1 MRTKISGIFACRL
14 HILLVIL
21 NNNIILAPLMLGEVG
36 SKWLDRLHQ
45 HVAKDLRGK
54 GWSQTEI
61 AAILGSTQSTISRHV
76 QKPTIQL
83 SASADEA
90 MVDSWASELSQA
102 LSSIGPSAN
111 VIRQRLIVEMQF
123 GGNQTL
129 RFDKTLTGLDLDSSQ
144 LERALL
150 RRLEWAIGRL
160 DVKRIQHSIPAVGM
174 NIASCI
180 KGARS
185 IQEVAAFPGRI
196 AIVNGKLRHHETP
209 AFGVS
214 NHLASV
220 LIQAHTMNEAKT
232 SIINLKPEIA
242 GDKVNLTKIKGVCDQ
257 LGYSFA
263 TCKKGKLIGSH
274 AKLDIILDEGG
285 YGWEPSLYV
294 LAHNPLELIDRTHQI
309 AAQIG
314 GV

>member
-1 MRTKISGIFACRL
+1 MMNNSS
-14 HILLVIL
+14 VIL
-21 NNNIILAPLMLGEVG
+21 NKYVDIPTSMLGEVG
-36 SKWLDRLHQ
+36 GKWLDRLHQ

-54 GWSQTEI
+54 GWSQNEI
-61 AAILGSTQSTISRHV
+61 AEKLGSTQSTISRHL
-76 QKPTIQL
+76 QKPTISL

-102 LSSIGPSAN
+102 LSSIGAEAD
-111 VIRQRLIVEMQF
+111 VVRQRLIVELQF
-123 GGNQTL
+123 TGNQTL
-129 RFDKTLTGLDLDSSQ
+129 RFDKTLTGLDLDSGQ
-144 LERALL
+144 MERALL

-160 DVKRIQHSIPAVGM
+160 DVNRIKHILPAVGM

-180 KGARS
+180 KGARET
-185 IQEVAAFPGRI
+185 QDVAAFPGRI

-214 NHLASV
+214 NHLASI

-232 SIINLKPEIA
+232 SIINLRPEITNEKVNV
-242 GDKVNLTKIKGVCDQ
+242 DKVQQICDQ

-263 TCKKGKLIGSH
+263 TCNKGKLIGSH
-274 AKLDIILDEGG
+274 SKIDVILDEGG
-285 YGWEPSLYV
+285 YGWEPSLYI

-314 GV
+314 GVTNEN

>member
-1 MRTKISGIFACRL
+1 MKFTCRL
-14 HILLVIL
+14 HNLLAIL
-21 NNNIILAPLMLGEVG
+21 NNNIILAPHMLGDVG
-36 SKWLDRLHQ
+36 GKWLDRLHQ

-102 LSSIGPSAN
+102 LSSIGPNAN

-129 RFDKTLTGLDLDSSQ
+129 RFDKTLTGLDLDSGQ

-160 DVKRIQHSIPAVGM
+160 DVKRIQHSLPAVGM

-180 KGARS
+180 KGARNV
-185 IQEVAAFPGRI
+185 QEVAAFPGRI

-232 SIINLKPEIA
+232 SIINLKPEIT
-242 GDKVNLTKIKGVCDQ
+242 GDKVDLTKIKRICDQ

-263 TCKKGKLIGSH
+263 TCKKGKLTGSH

-309 AAQIG
+309 AAQMG

>member
-1 MRTKISGIFACRL
+1 
-14 HILLVIL
+14 
-21 NNNIILAPLMLGEVG
+21 MLGEVG
-36 SKWLDRLHQ
+36 GKWLDRLHQ
-45 HVAKDLRGK
+45 HVAKDLRSK

-61 AAILGSTQSTISRHV
+61 ADILGSTQSTISRHV

-102 LSSIGPSAN
+102 LSSIGPNAN
-111 VIRQRLIVEMQF
+111 VVRQRLIVEMQF

-129 RFDKTLTGLDLDSSQ
+129 RFDKTLTGLDLDSGQ

-160 DVKRIQHSIPAVGM
+160 DVKRIQHTIPAVGM

-180 KGARS
+180 KGARNA
-185 IQEVAAFPGRI
+185 QQVAAFPGRI

-232 SIINLKPEIA
+232 SIINLRPEIV
-242 GDKVNLTKIKGVCDQ
+242 DEKVNLVAIKKICDQ

-263 TCKKGKLIGSH
+263 TCKKGKLVGSH
-274 AKLDIILDEGG
+274 SKLDIILDEGG

-309 AAQIG
+309 AAHIG
-314 GV
+314 GI

>member
-1 MRTKISGIFACRL
+1 
-14 HILLVIL
+14 
-21 NNNIILAPLMLGEVG
+21 MLGEVG
-36 SKWLDRLHQ
+36 GKWLDRLHQ

-61 AAILGSTQSTISRHV
+61 AAVLGSTQSTISRHI
-76 QKPTIQL
+76 QKPTIGL
-83 SASADEA
+83 TASADEA

-102 LSSIGPSAN
+102 LSSIGPEAN
-111 VIRQRLIVEMQF
+111 VLRQRLIVELQF
-123 GGNQTL
+123 SGQQTL

-160 DVKRIQHSIPAVGM
+160 DVKRIQHILPAVGM

-185 IQEVAAFPGRI
+185 SEDVAAFPGRI

-214 NHLASV
+214 KHLASM

-232 SIINLKPEIA
+232 SIINLRPVIDDE
-242 GDKVNLTKIKGVCDQ
+242 KVDIERIKDICDQ

-263 TCKKGKLIGSH
+263 TCKKGKLVGSYS
-274 AKLDIILDEGG
+274 KLDIILDEGG
-285 YGWEPSLYV
+285 YGWEPSLYI
-294 LAHNPLELIDRTHQI
+294 LAHNPLELIDRTHLI
-309 AAQIG
+309 AGHVGDVINA
-314 GV
+314 V

>member
-1 MRTKISGIFACRL
+1 
-14 HILLVIL
+14 
-21 NNNIILAPLMLGEVG
+21 MLGEVG
-36 SKWLDRLHQ
+36 GKWLDRLHQ
-45 HVAKDLRGK
+45 HVAKDLRSK

-61 AAILGSTQSTISRHV
+61 ADILGSTQSTISRHV

-102 LSSIGPSAN
+102 LSSIGPNAN
-111 VIRQRLIVEMQF
+111 VVRQRLIVEMQF

-129 RFDKTLTGLDLDSSQ
+129 RFDKTLTGLDLDSGQ

-160 DVKRIQHSIPAVGM
+160 DVKRIQHTIPAVGM

-180 KGARS
+180 KGARNA
-185 IQEVAAFPGRI
+185 QQVAAFPGRI

-232 SIINLKPEIA
+232 SIINLRPEIV
-242 GDKVNLTKIKGVCDQ
+242 DEKVNLATIKKICDQ

-263 TCKKGKLIGSH
+263 ICKKGKLVGSH
-274 AKLDIILDEGG
+274 SKLDIILDEGG

-309 AAQIG
+309 AAHIG
-314 GV
+314 GI

>member
-1 MRTKISGIFACRL
+1 
-14 HILLVIL
+14 
-21 NNNIILAPLMLGEVG
+21 MLGEVG
-36 SKWLDRLHQ
+36 GKWLDRLHQ

-61 AAILGSTQSTISRHV
+61 AAVLGSTQSTISRHI
-76 QKPTIQL
+76 QKPTIGL
-83 SASADEA
+83 TASADEA

-102 LSSIGPSAN
+102 LSSIGPEAN
-111 VIRQRLIVEMQF
+111 VLRQRLIVELQF
-123 GGNQTL
+123 SGQQTL

-160 DVKRIQHSIPAVGM
+160 DVKRIQHILPAVGM

-185 IQEVAAFPGRI
+185 SEDVAAFPGRI

-214 NHLASV
+214 KHLASI
-220 LIQAHTMNEAKT
+220 LIQSHTMNEAKT
-232 SIINLKPEIA
+232 SIINLKPVIA
-242 GDKVNLTKIKGVCDQ
+242 NDKVDIERIKDICDQ

-263 TCKKGKLIGSH
+263 TCKKGKLVGSYS
-274 AKLDIILDEGG
+274 KLDIILDEGG
-285 YGWEPSLYV
+285 YGWEPSLYI
-294 LAHNPLELIDRTHQI
+294 LAHNPLELIDRTHLI
-309 AAQIG
+309 AGHIG
-314 GV
+314 DVINAV

>member
-1 MRTKISGIFACRL
+1 MNDI
-14 HILLVIL
+14 LVIL
-21 NNNIILAPLMLGEVG
+21 NKFTILAQTMLGEVG
-36 SKWLDRLHQ
+36 GKWLDRLHQ

-61 AAILGSTQSTISRHV
+61 ARMLGSTQSTISRHI
-76 QKPTIQL
+76 QKPTVRL

-102 LSSIGPSAN
+102 LASIGPDSD
-111 VIRQRLIVEMQF
+111 VVRQRLIVEMQF
-123 GGNQTL
+123 TGNQTL
-129 RFDKTLTGLDLDSSQ
+129 RFDKTLTGLDLDSGQ

-160 DVKRIQHSIPAVGM
+160 DVNRIKHIMPAVGM
-174 NIASCI
+174 NIASCV
-180 KGARS
+180 KGARES
-185 IQEVAAFPGRI
+185 ADVAAFPGRI
-196 AIVNGKLRHHETP
+196 AIVSGKLRHHETP

-214 NHLASV
+214 NHLASI

-232 SIINLKPEIA
+232 SIINLRPEMT
-242 GDKVNLTKIKGVCDQ
+242 DESVDVKKIEEICDN

-263 TCKKGKLIGSH
+263 LCKKGNLVGSH
-274 AKLDIILDEGG
+274 SKIDIILDKGG
-285 YGWEPSLYV
+285 YGWEPSLYI

-309 AAQIG
+309 AGHLG
-314 GV
+314 GVVSAN

>member
-1 MRTKISGIFACRL
+1 
-14 HILLVIL
+14 
-21 NNNIILAPLMLGEVG
+21 MLGEVG
-36 SKWLDRLHQ
+36 GKWLDRLHQ

-61 AAILGSTQSTISRHV
+61 AAVLGSTQSTISRHI
-76 QKPTIQL
+76 QKPTIGL
-83 SASADEA
+83 TASADEA

-102 LSSIGPSAN
+102 LSSIGPEAN
-111 VIRQRLIVEMQF
+111 VLRQRLIVELQF
-123 GGNQTL
+123 SGQQTL

-160 DVKRIQHSIPAVGM
+160 DVKRIQHILPAVGM

-185 IQEVAAFPGRI
+185 SEEVAAFPGRI

-214 NHLASV
+214 KHLASI

-232 SIINLKPEIA
+232 SIINLKPVIDD
-242 GDKVNLTKIKGVCDQ
+242 DKVDIERIKEICDQ

-263 TCKKGKLIGSH
+263 TCKKGKLVGSYS
-274 AKLDIILDEGG
+274 KLDIILDEGG
-285 YGWEPSLYV
+285 YGWEPSLYI
-294 LAHNPLELIDRTHQI
+294 LAHNPLELIDRTHLI
-309 AAQIG
+309 AGHIG
-314 GV
+314 DVINAV

>member
-1 MRTKISGIFACRL
+1 
-14 HILLVIL
+14 
-21 NNNIILAPLMLGEVG
+21 MLGEVG
-36 SKWLDRLHQ
+36 GKWLDRLHQ
-45 HVAKDLRGK
+45 HVAKDLRSK

-61 AAILGSTQSTISRHV
+61 ADILGSTQSTISRHV

-102 LSSIGPSAN
+102 LSSIGPDAN
-111 VIRQRLIVEMQF
+111 VVRQRLIVEMQF

-129 RFDKTLTGLDLDSSQ
+129 RFDKTLTGLDLDSGQ

-160 DVKRIQHSIPAVGM
+160 DVKRIQHTIPAVGM

-180 KGARS
+180 KGARNA
-185 IQEVAAFPGRI
+185 QQVAAFPGRI

-232 SIINLKPEIA
+232 SIINLRPEIV
-242 GDKVNLTKIKGVCDQ
+242 DEKVNLANIKEICDQ

-274 AKLDIILDEGG
+274 SKLDIILDEGG

-309 AAQIG
+309 AAHIG
-314 GV
+314 GI

>member
-1 MRTKISGIFACRL
+1 
-14 HILLVIL
+14 
-21 NNNIILAPLMLGEVG
+21 MLGEVG
-36 SKWLDRLHQ
+36 GKWLDRLHQ

-61 AAILGSTQSTISRHV
+61 AAVLGSTQSTISRHI
-76 QKPTIQL
+76 QKPTIGL
-83 SASADEA
+83 TASADEA

-102 LSSIGPSAN
+102 LSSIGPEAN
-111 VIRQRLIVEMQF
+111 VLRQRLIVELQF
-123 GGNQTL
+123 SGQQTL

-160 DVKRIQHSIPAVGM
+160 DVKRIQHILPAVGM

-185 IQEVAAFPGRI
+185 SQDVAAFPGRI

-214 NHLASV
+214 KHLASI

-232 SIINLKPEIA
+232 SIINLKPVIDD
-242 GDKVNLTKIKGVCDQ
+242 DKVDIERIKEICDQ

-263 TCKKGKLIGSH
+263 TCKKGKLVGSYS
-274 AKLDIILDEGG
+274 KLDVILDEGG
-285 YGWEPSLYV
+285 YGWEPSLYI
-294 LAHNPLELIDRTHQI
+294 LAHNPLELIDRTHLI
-309 AAQIG
+309 AGHIG
-314 GV
+314 DVINAV

>member
-1 MRTKISGIFACRL
+1 
-14 HILLVIL
+14 
-21 NNNIILAPLMLGEVG
+21 MLGEVG
-36 SKWLDRLHQ
+36 GKWLDRLHQ

-76 QKPTIQL
+76 QKPTIKL
-83 SASADEA
+83 AASADEA

-102 LSSIGPSAN
+102 LSSIGPNAN

-129 RFDKTLTGLDLDSSQ
+129 RFDKTLTGLDLDSGQ

-232 SIINLKPEIA
+232 SIINLKPEIV
-242 GDKVNLTKIKGVCDQ
+242 GEKVNLTKIKGVCDQ